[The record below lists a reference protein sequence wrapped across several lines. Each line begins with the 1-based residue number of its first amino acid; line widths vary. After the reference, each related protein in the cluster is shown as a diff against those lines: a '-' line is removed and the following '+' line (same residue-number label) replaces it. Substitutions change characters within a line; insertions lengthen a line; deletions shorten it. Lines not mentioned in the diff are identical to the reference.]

1 MSERA
6 KKNQG
11 MNWIAPP
18 KRLALY
24 LRDGLACCYCGATL
38 EDGCRLTLD
47 HLIPHSLGGGN
58 DTTNLVTAC
67 LICNSSRGARSVK
80 QFAKKAAAYL
90 NHGIT
95 TRQIL
100 AHIRATTRRPFDIA
114 AAKDLIA
121 RRGGFSAALRSQ
133 G

>member
-1 MSERA
+1 MSERT

-11 MNWIAPP
+11 MNWIQPA
-18 KRLALY
+18 KRLAIY
-24 LRDGLACCYCGATL
+24 LRDGLACAYCGQAL

-47 HLIPHSLGGGN
+47 HLIPHSLGGSN
-58 DTTNLVTAC
+58 DAGNLVTAC
-67 LICNSSRGARSVK
+67 LLCNSSRGARSVQ
-80 QFAKKAAAYL
+80 QFAKKAAGYL

-95 TRQIL
+95 DRQIL
-100 AHIRATTRRPFDIA
+100 AHIRATTRRPLDIA